1 MKQLS
6 SRFGASNSV
15 FNHSQP
21 NRPEHSVFPLGRLIN
36 LTAEAGQIVP
46 ADVFKVYPGDR
57 IKFSVTFG
65 MDTLPLIQPPLTRY
79 KVLFHAYYMKG
90 RDMWKGAKTMT
101 TKGRSGNVKLL
112 TPKIDLHLPLAENVE
127 YDIFSDEDNTYDKV
141 ECTVYPESHH
151 SLSAFIGVPPS
162 VSGHF
167 KGVKSETD
175 GAYVLNKDYMPFTY
189 EVTDDDTSHITL
201 KQKQEYNDRIK
212 TGFNPYRYVNA
223 LPFVMYQSI
232 CKNNYVK
239 ANLLQDNTALF
250 PVEGD
255 DDWLL
260 PYSASVTNYIGHAS
274 NDEEIGKFN
283 YNGVYSS
290 DEEEVRLDLL
300 RYSLFD
306 DDYFTT
312 GLPWLQRGD
321 TTTLDLSGTV
331 DFEDASLAL
340 SGFDGLINAE
350 DAVAPYAVN
359 GGMVGLEV
367 GFESGYEKFEK
378 FTPSYNA
385 SAPASTD
392 YIVNA
397 FKKLKLAGSAVGN
410 LSAQGRSTLQ
420 ITANQLRELLAL
432 SVWQER
438 NARVD
443 GSYNAMIYQHWKVNP
458 HSEEHLPVYMGGTA
472 SDVQFSTIIQ
482 NSESTSSSPLGSTA
496 GMGQAGKS
504 SEICNNFYCEDY
516 GYVMLILQIKPET
529 VYMQG
534 VERFLS
540 CENSF
545 EDIIFPEFQNLSPE
559 PILVK
564 ELYVS
569 DNDEDNDDL
578 FAYQEPMTY
587 AKVRQNVNRG
597 LFQQKPD
604 KDKLFASF
612 TQARWFSSKPQ
623 LSYQFMCMCPEN
635 MRRDFLSYP
644 AYPAF
649 RLQISTDVEV
659 VRALAYTSEA
669 ETFGF

>member
-21 NRPEHSVFPLGRLIN
+21 NNPKHSVFPLGRLIN
-36 LTAEAGQIVP
+36 LTAEAGQIIPV
-46 ADVFKVYPGDR
+46 DLFKVYPGDR
-57 IKFSVTFG
+57 IKASLTFG
-65 MDTLPLIQPPLTRY
+65 MDTLPLIQAPLTRY
-79 KVLFHAYYMKG
+79 RVLFHWYYMKA
-90 RDMWKGAKTMT
+90 RDCWKGAKTQA
-101 TKGRSGNVKLL
+101 TKGRSGNVNKL
-112 TPKIDLHLPLAENVE
+112 TPLIDTQLPLATDVE
-127 YDIFSDEDNTYDKV
+127 YDVFDNGTKV
-141 ECTVYPESHH
+141 KCKVLPEAHH
-151 SLSAFIGVPPS
+151 SLSSFIGVPPS
-162 VSGHF
+162 VSGLF
-167 KGVKSETD
+167 KGESSESD
-175 GAYVLNKDYMPFTY
+175 GAFVLNKDYLPFTF
-189 EVTDDDTSHITL
+189 EITETDTSKITAT
-201 KQKQEYNDRIK
+201 QKTEYNKKIK
-212 TGFNPYRYVNA
+212 TGFNPYRFVNA

-250 PVEGD
+250 PEEGD
-255 DDWLL
+255 DDWILD
-260 PYSASVTNYIGHAS
+260 YSAYQTNFIGHKS
-274 NDEEIGKFN
+274 NSETIGK
-283 YNGVYSS
+283 YNFDGVYSS

-321 TTTLDLSGTV
+321 VTTLDLSGNVSIDSAEALLSDIDGAIDSSSAV
-331 DFEDASLAL
+331 DLPEGSADNVRINGERQTFVPDADTSTARDNL
-340 SGFDGLINAE
+340 
-350 DAVAPYAVN
+350 VA
-359 GGMVGLEV
+359 
-367 GFESGYEKFEK
+367 
-378 FTPSYNA
+378 
-385 SAPASTD
+385 
-392 YIVNA
+392 A
-397 FKKLKLAGSAVGN
+397 FNKLKIQATATAN
-410 LSAQGRSTLQ
+410 LSATASSSMTL
-420 ITANQLRELLAL
+420 TANQLRELIAL

-458 HSEEHLPVYMGGTA
+458 HSEEHIPVYMGGTA
-472 SDVQFSTIIQ
+472 SDVQFNTIIQ

-496 GMGQAGKS
+496 GMGFAGKNS
-504 SEICNNFYCEDY
+504 DICNNFYCEDY
-516 GYVMLILQIKPET
+516 GYVMVIMQIKPET

-534 VERFLS
+534 VDRMLS
-540 CENSF
+540 CENTF

-559 PILVK
+559 AILVK
-564 ELYVS
+564 ELYVC
-569 DNDEDNDDL
+569 DNDTDNEDL

-623 LSYQFMCMCPEN
+623 LSYQLLCMCPEN

-649 RLQISTDVEV
+649 RMQVSTNVEV
-659 VRALAYTSEA
+659 VRSLAYTSEA